1 MICTVRKKRRFLR
14 KPAASGRKTGGSAD
28 KAPAAAKKRG
38 GAYFGVI
45 DMAYMRLGDLLIA
58 SGVITQ
64 EQLDKALTVQK
75 ETHQRLGDVLMQN
88 GFITERNLIDA
99 LQIQLGVE
107 FVDLTAVSIP
117 VELARY
123 VPRNIARKF
132 CVVPVKLVQDTL
144 YLAMSDPLDFVAQ
157 EQVKAASRKKVIPM
171 IATRQATEQA
181 IARLYCNEGT
191 ARVIAE
197 MKREAGTAAP
207 DIVPAQMTGEAADS
221 APTIRFVNSL
231 IERAF
236 HERASDIHLE
246 PQESEM
252 VVRMRID
259 GLLQRLF
266 TVPTELQSTVISRL
280 KIMGGMNIA
289 EHKIPQDGQAVVQL
303 KGHEVDLR
311 ISSLPTVYGEK
322 IVLRLLD
329 KSNRNLDKE
338 SLGIEG
344 RDLELYNALLKN
356 TSGVILLVGPT
367 GSGKSTTLYA
377 MIRDLARDEVNIVT
391 LEDPVE
397 YHIPGVSQCQINE
410 KTGMTFA
417 NGLRAILRQDPDII
431 SVGEIRDGET
441 AGIAMRSAITGH
453 LVMSTLHTNDAI
465 SAVYRLRDIGVEPWL
480 IASAL
485 RGVISQRLVRKIC
498 PHCKTAYQPSEE
510 ELALLG
516 MPEDSQTT
524 FYKGV
529 GCPECRHTGY
539 IGRRAAFEILM
550 VNREVRRLVNDD
562 AAYDELLAVAKKNG
576 YRTMRDSCRELVLR
590 GVTTAEEASR
600 TINSTLDE

>member
-1 MICTVRKKRRFLR
+1 MGKVINNHYTFSPC
-14 KPAASGRKTGGSAD
+14 PAADRLKQNWRYREYDYTRSIPIFVDHCLDVTKDPAD
-28 KAPAAAKKRG
+28 K
-38 GAYFGVI
+38 
-45 DMAYMRLGDLLIA
+45 
-58 SGVITQ
+58 
-64 EQLDKALTVQK
+64 
-75 ETHQRLGDVLMQN
+75 
-88 GFITERNLIDA
+88 
-99 LQIQLGVE
+99 
-107 FVDLTAVSIP
+107 
-117 VELARY
+117 
-123 VPRNIARKF
+123 
-132 CVVPVKLVQDTL
+132 L
-144 YLAMSDPLDFVAQ
+144 YLQELYQCYCDF
-157 EQVKAASRKKVIPM
+157 
-171 IATRQATEQA
+171 
-181 IARLYCNEGT
+181 CNT
-191 ARVIAE
+191 YDLPV
-197 MKREAGTAAP
+197 T
-207 DIVPAQMTGEAADS
+207 TYNSFS
-221 APTIRFVNSL
+221 AWLTTC
-231 IERAF
+231 
-236 HERASDIHLE
+236 DIHLE

-289 EHKIPQDGQAVVQL
+289 EHKIPQDGQAVMQL

-356 TSGVILLVGPT
+356 TGGVILLVGPT

-453 LVMSTLHTNDAI
+453 LVTSFL
-465 SAVYRLRDIGVEPWL
+465 S
-480 IASAL
+480 
-485 RGVISQRLVRKIC
+485 VR
-498 PHCKTAYQPSEE
+498 SFFRW
-510 ELALLG
+510 
-516 MPEDSQTT
+516 M
-524 FYKGV
+524 
-529 GCPECRHTGY
+529 
-539 IGRRAAFEILM
+539 
-550 VNREVRRLVNDD
+550 
-562 AAYDELLAVAKKNG
+562 
-576 YRTMRDSCRELVLR
+576 
-590 GVTTAEEASR
+590 
-600 TINSTLDE
+600 

>member
-1 MICTVRKKRRFLR
+1 
-14 KPAASGRKTGGSAD
+14 
-28 KAPAAAKKRG
+28 
-38 GAYFGVI
+38 
-45 DMAYMRLGDLLIA
+45 MAYMRLGDLLIA
-58 SGVITQ
+58 SGVIMQ
-64 EQLDKALTVQK
+64 EQLDKALAVQK

-181 IARLYCNEGT
+181 IARLYGNEGT
-191 ARVIAE
+191 ARVIEE

-289 EHKIPQDGQAVVQL
+289 EHKIPQDGQAVMQL

-410 KTGMTFA
+410 KTG
-417 NGLRAILRQDPDII
+417 
-431 SVGEIRDGET
+431 
-441 AGIAMRSAITGH
+441 IAMRSAITGH

-539 IGRRAAFEILM
+539 VGRRAAFEILM

-562 AAYDELLAVAKKNG
+562 AAYDELLAAAKKNG
-576 YRTMRDSCRELVLR
+576 YRTMRDSCRDLVLR
-590 GVTTAEEASR
+590 GITTAEEAAR
-600 TINSTLDE
+600 TINSTMDE

>member
-1 MICTVRKKRRFLR
+1 
-14 KPAASGRKTGGSAD
+14 
-28 KAPAAAKKRG
+28 
-38 GAYFGVI
+38 
-45 DMAYMRLGDLLIA
+45 MAYMRLGDLLIA

-64 EQLDKALTVQK
+64 EQLDKALAVQK

-181 IARLYCNEGT
+181 IARLYGNEGT
-191 ARVIAE
+191 ARVIEE

-207 DIVPAQMTGEAADS
+207 DIVPAQMTGETADS

-303 KGHEVDLR
+303 KGREVDLR

-329 KSNRNLDKE
+329 KTDRNLDKE

-391 LEDPVE
+391 LEDPRG
-397 YHIPGVSQCQINE
+397 IPHPRRQPVPDQRKDRHDLCQRSP
-410 KTGMTFA
+410 GHPPS
-417 NGLRAILRQDPDII
+417 GPGHHLRGRDPGRRDRRHRHALRHHGPL
-431 SVGEIRDGET
+431 
-441 AGIAMRSAITGH
+441 GH
-453 LVMSTLHTNDAI
+453 VHLT
-465 SAVYRLRDIGVEPWL
+465 YQRRRLRRLP
-480 IASAL
+480 SAGHR
-485 RGVISQRLVRKIC
+485 RG
-498 PHCKTAYQPSEE
+498 
-510 ELALLG
+510 
-516 MPEDSQTT
+516 
-524 FYKGV
+524 
-529 GCPECRHTGY
+529 
-539 IGRRAAFEILM
+539 
-550 VNREVRRLVNDD
+550 
-562 AAYDELLAVAKKNG
+562 AVAHRQRPPG
-576 YRTMRDSCRELVLR
+576 RDLP
-590 GVTTAEEASR
+590 ASGA
-600 TINSTLDE
+600 

>member
-1 MICTVRKKRRFLR
+1 
-14 KPAASGRKTGGSAD
+14 
-28 KAPAAAKKRG
+28 
-38 GAYFGVI
+38 
-45 DMAYMRLGDLLIA
+45 MAYMRLGDLLVA
-58 SGVITQ
+58 SGTITGQ
-64 EQLDKALTVQK
+64 QLERALALQK
-75 ETHQRLGDVLMQN
+75 ETKQRLGDALIQN
-88 GFITERNLIDA
+88 GFITEAQLIDA
-99 LQIQLGVE
+99 LRVQLGVD
-107 FVDLTAVSIP
+107 FVDLTAISIP
-117 VELARY
+117 VELAQY
-123 VPRNIARKF
+123 VPRNIAKKY

-181 IARLYCNEGT
+181 IARLYGNEGT
-191 ARVIAE
+191 ARVIEE

-246 PQESEM
+246 PQEGEM

-259 GLLQRLF
+259 GLLRRIL
-266 TVPTELQSTVISRL
+266 TVPADLQNTVISRL

-289 EHKIPQDGQAVVQL
+289 EHKIPQDGHAIQSVR
-303 KGHEVDLR
+303 GHSLDLR
-311 ISSLPTVYGEK
+311 ISSMPTVYGEK
-322 IVLRLLD
+322 MVLRLLD
-329 KSNRNLDKE
+329 KSAQALSKSQLGLEGQDLDN
-338 SLGIEG
+338 
-344 RDLELYNALLKN
+344 YNALLRN

-367 GSGKSTTLYA
+367 GSGKSTTMCN
-377 MIRDLARDEVNIVT
+377 MIRDLSREEINIVT

-465 SAVYRLRDIGVEPWL
+465 SAVYRLRDIGVGPWVV
-480 IASAL
+480 AGAL
-485 RGVISQRLVRKIC
+485 RGVVGQRLLRTVC
-498 PHCKTAYQPSEE
+498 LHCKKGYQPSAE

-539 IGRRAAFEILM
+539 VGRRAAFEILM

-562 AAYDELLAVAKKNG
+562 AAYDELLAAAKKNG
-576 YRTMRDSCRELVLR
+576 YRTMRDSCRDLVLR
-590 GVTTAEEASR
+590 GITTAEEAAR
-600 TINSTLDE
+600 TITSTLDE